1 MIRTIPDTAILIQEG
16 LCLNSYIKYIGD
28 KGYDIRQLYSTP
40 NYCFY
45 DKTMPVYDE
54 EGNALSEE
62 QINPKD
68 RQYMQFASLGV
79 NKSLDDFVSVK
90 VEEDFQIV

>member
-1 MIRTIPDTAILIQEG
+1 MIRTIPDTAILIQTG
-16 LCLNSYIKYIGD
+16 LYLNSYVKYIGD
-28 KGYDIRQLYSTP
+28 KGYNFRQLYSTP
-40 NYCFY
+40 GCCFY

-54 EGNALSEE
+54 EGNELSEE
-62 QINPKD
+62 QISPKD

-90 VEEDFQIV
+90 VEDGFIIV

>member
-16 LCLNSYIKYIGD
+16 LYLNSYIKYIGD
-28 KGYDIRQLYSTP
+28 KEYNFRQLYSAP
-40 NYCFY
+40 DYCFY

-54 EGNALSEE
+54 EGNELSEE

-90 VEEDFQIV
+90 VEDGFIIV

>member
-1 MIRTIPDTAILIQEG
+1 MIRTIPNEAILIQEG
-16 LCLNSYIKYIGD
+16 LYLNSYVKYIGD
-28 KGYDIRQLYSTP
+28 KEYNFRQLYSTP
-40 NYCFY
+40 CCCFY
-45 DKTMPVYDE
+45 DKTMPVYDKD
-54 EGNALSEE
+54 GNELSEE

-90 VEEDFQIV
+90 VEDGFIIV